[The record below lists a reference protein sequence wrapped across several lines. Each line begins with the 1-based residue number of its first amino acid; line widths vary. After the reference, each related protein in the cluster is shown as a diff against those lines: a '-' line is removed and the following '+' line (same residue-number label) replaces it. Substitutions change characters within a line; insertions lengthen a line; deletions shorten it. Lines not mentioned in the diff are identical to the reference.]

1 MRMLTWHTAKEVL
14 RRWVHLYLQIRMVG
28 QHPQS
33 THPCISNNQP
43 KPQCPIYQQ
52 LTKDLIL
59 KFTCTFKNKTPPLF
73 EHPKIYDH
81 VTNLVEEVQAQFIW
95 ANPINL
101 SYSLT

>member
-1 MRMLTWHTAKEVL
+1 MGMLTSHMTKEVL
-14 RRWVHLYLQIRMVG
+14 KRWVHLYLRTRMVA

-33 THPCISNNQP
+33 TNPCISNNQP

-59 KFTCTFKNKTPPLF
+59 KFNDP
-73 EHPKIYDH
+73 
-81 VTNLVEEVQAQFIW
+81 VTKLVEEVQAQFIW

-101 SYSLT
+101 SDSLT